1 MEGKFDF
8 LVQQYHGNDSFPD
21 PQRRGKA
28 IDRSPNDNNNSN
40 TYRDFQP
47 QVEIVDMAS
56 SSTALLLN
64 PLLSNCGAGRRGGV
78 RCFITPSSSPQPA
91 PRQILGG
98 RRNCL
103 LFLVLS
109 TAAPLAAL
117 APQARSQE
125 IPLFGLRKRIKK
137 IEEEAEEIVEEGEK
151 AVEQGIAAAEK
162 GIVAAEKEIQAA
174 EEGIVASAGVGVAG
188 DLLQAGAVAGAEAV
202 GVLVGVSVVNG
213 ILAPE
218 RQKL

>member
-1 MEGKFDF
+1 MKGKFDF
-8 LVQQYHGNDSFPD
+8 LVQQFNSNELFPH

-28 IDRSPNDNNNSN
+28 IDRSPYDINNSN
-40 TYRDFQP
+40 SYRDFQP

-64 PLLSNCGAGRRGGV
+64 PLLYSCGAGRRGGV
-78 RCFITPSSSPQPA
+78 RCVITPSSSPQP
-91 PRQILGG
+91 PRRQIIGG

-109 TAAPLAAL
+109 TAAPLAVL
-117 APQARSQE
+117 PPQARSEE

-137 IEEEAEEIVEEGEK
+137 IEEEAEVIVEEGEK
-151 AVEQGIAAAEK
+151 AVEQGIA
-162 GIVAAEKEIQAA
+162 AAEKEIQAA

-218 RQKL
+218 RQKP